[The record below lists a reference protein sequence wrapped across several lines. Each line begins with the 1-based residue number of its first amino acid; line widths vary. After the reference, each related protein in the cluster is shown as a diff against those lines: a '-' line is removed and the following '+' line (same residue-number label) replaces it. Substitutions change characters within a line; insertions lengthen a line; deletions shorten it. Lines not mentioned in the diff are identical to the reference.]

1 MTIDELADHGVERM
15 DEETIREFLETQA
28 TGVLGLPTERLPYM
42 VPLSYGF
49 DGETNLYFTYV
60 VGNVS
65 QKALL
70 TEETAAASFLVYS
83 ADTEYMWSS
92 VSLEG
97 IISRVPEREWDSLGD
112 ALEPLQRPEALD
124 DASESEEVAVYRF
137 EIQTQTGIRHA
148 GTPPEMDP
156 DSSET

>member
-1 MTIDELADHGVERM
+1 MTIDELAAHGVERM
-15 DEETIREFLETQA
+15 DEETIRAFLETQG

-60 VGNVS
+60 VGDVS

-70 TEETAAASFLVYS
+70 SEETAAASFLVYA
-83 ADTEYMWSS
+83 ADTESMWSS

-97 IISRVPEREWDSLGD
+97 TISRVPEREWESLGD
-112 ALEPLQRPEALD
+112 ALEPLHRPEALRE
-124 DASESEEVAVYRF
+124 ASESEDVQVYRF
-137 EIQTQTGIRHA
+137 EIQNQTGIRHA
-148 GTPPEMDP
+148 GVPPELESE
-156 DSSET
+156 DSEH